1 LKNLSDKIY
10 LIGMPG
16 SGKSTIGS
24 ELAVELDYHFWDL
37 DVEIEINEGL
47 TIPEIFEKRG
57 EELFRQAERNNLLNL
72 SNQRSSFLMS
82 TGGGTPCF
90 HNGIDFMNEKGIT
103 IFINTNIHKI
113 VRHVM
118 AQQGTRPMFKDF
130 SEDQI
135 RQRMQMLLE
144 SRFATY
150 AKAQIIIE
158 DKDVNVMA
166 IKQKL
171 LEVIN

>member
-1 LKNLSDKIY
+1 
-10 LIGMPG
+10 MPG

-47 TIPEIFEKRG
+47 TIPEFFEQRG
-57 EELFRQAERNNLLNL
+57 EEVFRQSEHNNLVNL

-90 HNGIDFMNEKGIT
+90 HDGIEFMNQKGVT
-103 IFINTNIHKI
+103 IFINTSIHRI
-113 VRHVM
+113 VKHVM
-118 AQQGTRPMFKDF
+118 LQQGSRPMFKDF

-135 RQRMQMLLE
+135 HQRMQLLLE
-144 SRFATY
+144 SRFSTY